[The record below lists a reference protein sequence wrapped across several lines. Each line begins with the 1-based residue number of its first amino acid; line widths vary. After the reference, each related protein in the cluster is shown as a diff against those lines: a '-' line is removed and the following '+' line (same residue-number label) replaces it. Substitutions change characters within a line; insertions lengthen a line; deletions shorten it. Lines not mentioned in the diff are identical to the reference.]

1 MQKTE
6 FFIYNKEY
14 FSVAIKR
21 GDRVISE
28 QKFSL
33 DNTDEIAR
41 YLVRNGAIL
50 QQRGEDYYLFGGIYT
65 FGNPFE
71 LYTESGEKLNLI
83 YSECEYLFYAHSGF
97 IKGVTM
103 NNLQPVY
110 DAVGIKDV
118 KSASDIITVWDY
130 LQDKNSTAE
139 FINSLV
145 SDSFSLLEK
154 EYFES
159 KTEFDWAIFRLAN
172 NLRLIYETGGEKG
185 ELNNLKKILTKF
197 LQVAKSNTDE
207 QKNLNYYGVFQLVER
222 WLIKRETNLLA
233 LLGEKNE
240 QDLTEQFYSKVI
252 CTAIFW
258 VIEDK
263 KIIHAL
269 WLPKEAYSANKKGRI
284 NCELS
289 HYNFWRRHV
298 KDYPEADFA
307 TYPRGRI
314 MYDLESQENV
324 IFYDECIT
332 DEQLK
337 ELLDLLQI
345 KRFRIEYDE
354 HYSCDKCVA
363 KKNIF

>member
-159 KTEFDWAIFRLAN
+159 KTEFDLARL
-172 NLRLIYETGGEKG
+172 
-185 ELNNLKKILTKF
+185 
-197 LQVAKSNTDE
+197 
-207 QKNLNYYGVFQLVER
+207 
-222 WLIKRETNLLA
+222 
-233 LLGEKNE
+233 
-240 QDLTEQFYSKVI
+240 
-252 CTAIFW
+252 
-258 VIEDK
+258 
-263 KIIHAL
+263 
-269 WLPKEAYSANKKGRI
+269 
-284 NCELS
+284 
-289 HYNFWRRHV
+289 
-298 KDYPEADFA
+298 
-307 TYPRGRI
+307 
-314 MYDLESQENV
+314 
-324 IFYDECIT
+324 
-332 DEQLK
+332 
-337 ELLDLLQI
+337 
-345 KRFRIEYDE
+345 
-354 HYSCDKCVA
+354 
-363 KKNIF
+363 